1 MECICALT
9 SKAFSIK
16 VFSKYISV
24 MQDTSALLTSTPT
37 SEKIILGN
45 DKMNGRY
52 HENIN
57 SGTHDN
63 TPHNFATDVI

>member
-1 MECICALT
+1 
-9 SKAFSIK
+9 
-16 VFSKYISV
+16 